1 MPATGNGAT
10 LGWAASGNVG
20 TITSIS
26 GIGGTRE
33 AIDTSSLAT
42 TGGRDFIP
50 SDLVDYG
57 ELSIEGAW
65 AGTATPIASAA
76 EVVTVTIG
84 TTSGSKSW
92 VGVGFVTSWE
102 TGIPMDDV
110 ITYSLTIKCS
120 GDWALS

>member
-65 AGTATPIASAA
+65 YGTTTPIASAA

-84 TTSGSKSW
+84 TTSAVSW
-92 VGVGFVTSWE
+92 AGVGCVTSWE
-102 TGIPMDDV
+102 TGVPMDDV
-110 ITYSLTIKCS
+110 ISYSLTIKCS

>member
-10 LGWAASGNVG
+10 IGWASSANVG

-65 AGTATPIASAA
+65 YGTATPIAAAA

-84 TTSGSKSW
+84 TTTAKSW
-92 VGVGFVTSWE
+92 AGTGFVTSWE

-110 ITYSLTIKCS
+110 ISYSLTIKCS

>member
-10 LGWAASGNVG
+10 IGWASSANVG

-33 AIDTSSLAT
+33 AIDVSSLAS

-65 AGTATPIASAA
+65 YGTATPIASAA

-84 TTSGSKSW
+84 TTTAKSW
-92 VGVGFVTSWE
+92 AGTGFVTSWE

-110 ITYSLTIKCS
+110 ISYSLTIKCS

>member
-10 LGWAASGNVG
+10 LGWASSANVG

-26 GIGGTRE
+26 GIGGARE
-33 AIDTSSLAT
+33 AIETSDLAT
-42 TGGRDFIP
+42 TGGREFIP

-65 AGTATPIASAA
+65 AGTATPIAGAA

-84 TTSGSKSW
+84 TTSGNKTWSGS
-92 VGVGFVTSWE
+92 GFVTAWE
-102 TGIPMDDV
+102 TGVPMDDLV
-110 ITYSLTIKCS
+110 SYSLTIKCS
-120 GDWALS
+120 GDWALA

>member
-10 LGWAASGNVG
+10 LGWASSANVG

-65 AGTATPIASAA
+65 YGTTTPIASFPFFQKTPSGKA
-76 EVVTVTIG
+76 EALARQPAIL
-84 TTSGSKSW
+84 K
-92 VGVGFVTSWE
+92 FE
-102 TGIPMDDV
+102 R
-110 ITYSLTIKCS
+110 CS
-120 GDWALS
+120 RTFRR

>member
-110 ITYSLTIKCS
+110 ISYSLTIKCS